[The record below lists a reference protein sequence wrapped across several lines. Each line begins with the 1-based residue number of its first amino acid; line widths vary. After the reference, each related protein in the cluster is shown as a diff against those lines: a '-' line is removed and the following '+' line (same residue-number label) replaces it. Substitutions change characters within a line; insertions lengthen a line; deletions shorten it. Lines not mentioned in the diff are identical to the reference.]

1 MIPTRRRN
9 QREPHVVM
17 PLHGDP
23 CVPEDQVET
32 FTLRFMTLLIP
43 ILALLIPIIAVTSH
57 YLVKPLTDALA
68 ARMKQSAASAGTLG
82 EDRVPQLERQVARLQ
97 STLDRVL
104 EEQEFQRQLRI
115 GQPHE

>member
-1 MIPTRRRN
+1 
-9 QREPHVVM
+9 
-17 PLHGDP
+17 
-23 CVPEDQVET
+23 VES
-32 FTLRFMTLLIP
+32 FTLQFMELLIP

-68 ARMKQSAASAGTLG
+68 ARIKQADGAAGALG
-82 EDRVPQLERQVARLQ
+82 DDRVPQLERKLAALQ

-115 GQPHE
+115 GEPHE